1 MTMSFS
7 EGNSMSTLQES
18 EIQAHIER
26 LRKDKTVALDSVKQA
41 HVWLQR
47 KRNARQCGRILG
59 DSRTGKTKAC
69 ESYLKKNGQLDFSD
83 KIPIIP
89 VSYIHPKQECTSR
102 ELFREILEQ
111 YGDDLP
117 RGTVGDARSK
127 TLKVLRACQTE
138 MLIIDEADRLK
149 PKTFAD
155 VRDIFDKLEIS
166 VILVGT
172 EKRLDFAV
180 KKDEQVFNRFRS
192 RYRMGTIPKDQLA
205 QVVGVWERD
214 IIKLPVPSNL
224 TAEPMLKVLRKA
236 TGLPKKGYY
245 IGLIHMV
252 LKEAAIRALE
262 SGQTKIDLT
271 LLKEVA
277 EEYS

>member
-1 MTMSFS
+1 
-7 EGNSMSTLQES
+7 MSTIQEP
-18 EIQAHIER
+18 EKLIHIER

-41 HVWLQR
+41 HAWLQR

-69 ESYLKKNGQLDFSD
+69 ESYLKKNGQPDFSD

-89 VSYIHPKQECTSR
+89 VSYVHPKQDCTSR
-102 ELFREILEQ
+102 ELFRDILEH
-111 YGDDLP
+111 YGDELP

-127 TLKVLRACQTE
+127 TLKVLRACKTE

-155 VRDIFDKLEIS
+155 VRDLFDKLEIS

-172 EKRLDFAV
+172 KKRLDPAV

-192 RYRMGTIPKDQLA
+192 SYQMGTISSAQLI

-224 TAEPMLKVLRKA
+224 TAEPMLKILRKA
-236 TGLPKKGYY
+236 TGLPRKGYY
-245 IGLIHMV
+245 IGLIDMV
-252 LKEAAIRALE
+252 LKEAAIRALDK
-262 SGQTKIDLT
+262 GQMKIDLET
-271 LLKEVA
+271 LKEVA
-277 EEYS
+277 EDYS

>member
-1 MTMSFS
+1 MTTTTTKLSD
-7 EGNSMSTLQES
+7 QEV
-18 EIQAHIER
+18 QDHIER
-26 LRKDKTVALDSVKQA
+26 LRKDKTVALDSVKLA
-41 HVWLQR
+41 HEWLHR

-59 DSRTGKTKAC
+59 ESRTGKTKTC
-69 ESYLKKNGQLDFSD
+69 ESYLKRFGEVDLSGRTPY
-83 KIPIIP
+83 IT
-89 VSYIHPKQECTSR
+89 VAYIHPKQECTSR

-117 RGTVGDARSK
+117 SRGTVGDARSK
-127 TLKVLRACQTE
+127 TLKVLRECKTE

-155 VRDIFDKLEIS
+155 IRDIFDKLEIS

-172 EKRLDFAV
+172 TKRLNPAV

-192 RYRMGTIPKDQLA
+192 SYKIGTIHSNQLA
-205 QVVGVWERD
+205 QIVGVWERD
-214 IIKLPVPSNL
+214 IIKLPLPSNL
-224 TAEPMLKVLRKA
+224 TNEPMLKELRKA
-236 TGLPKKGYY
+236 TGIKGRGYY
-245 IGLIHMV
+245 IGLIDMV

-262 SGQTKIDLT
+262 KGKLNIDLPT
-271 LLKEVA
+271 LKAVV

>member
-1 MTMSFS
+1 
-7 EGNSMSTLQES
+7 MSTLQES
-18 EIQAHIER
+18 EIQAHTER

-69 ESYLKKNGQLDFSD
+69 ESYLKKNGQPDFSD

-89 VSYIHPKQECTSR
+89 ISYVHPKQECTSR

-127 TLKVLRACQTE
+127 TLKVLRSCKTE

-155 VRDIFDKLEIS
+155 VRDLFDKLEIS

-172 EKRLDFAV
+172 KKRLEPAV
-180 KKDEQVFNRFRS
+180 KDDEQVFNRFRS
-192 RYRMGTIPKDQLA
+192 SYRMGTIRSNQLK
-205 QVVGVWERD
+205 QIVGVWERD

-245 IGLIHMV
+245 IGLIDMV

-262 SGQTKIDLT
+262 NGQMKIDLT
-271 LLKEVA
+271 ILKEVA